1 MRTMMMVRAEA
12 QELNAVDTGLSFPPL
27 FSLSLGGRSQR
38 WMREWRLAT
47 NLRPGAPRLRL

>member
-1 MRTMMMVRAEA
+1 MMVRAEA